1 MENRTWEDRLE
12 LLQGVL
18 KLWHVHVRGEAYSV
32 SASLD
37 ELLESDIHVATTQE
51 LEHHQYSEHCFPA
64 DPRVTPEVPGILSF
78 AQCRRV
84 SVLLCLGLSGNG
96 TLQYGC
102 GFSRSMSCLDSY
114 PPCCL
119 WS

>member
-1 MENRTWEDRLE
+1 MWEDRLE

-64 DPRVTPEVPGILSF
+64 DPRVTPGGTRHPVLCAVQARVSF
-78 AQCRRV
+78 A
-84 SVLLCLGLSGNG
+84 LFG
-96 TLQYGC
+96 T
-102 GFSRSMSCLDSY
+102 
-114 PPCCL
+114 
-119 WS
+119 

>member
-1 MENRTWEDRLE
+1 MWPPPKNWNITST
-12 LLQGVL
+12 QNT
-18 KLWHVHVRGEAYSV
+18 
-32 SASLD
+32 ASQP
-37 ELLESDIHVATTQE
+37 T
-51 LEHHQYSEHCFPA
+51 PA
-64 DPRVTPEVPGILSF
+64 SPPEVPGILSF
-78 AQCRRV
+78 AQCRRA

-96 TLQYGC
+96 TLQYVR

>member
-1 MENRTWEDRLE
+1 MWPPPKNWNITST
-12 LLQGVL
+12 QNT
-18 KLWHVHVRGEAYSV
+18 
-32 SASLD
+32 ASQP
-37 ELLESDIHVATTQE
+37 T
-51 LEHHQYSEHCFPA
+51 PA
-64 DPRVTPEVPGILSF
+64 SPPEVPGILSF

-96 TLQYGC
+96 TLQYVC